1 MTKEELLIK
10 RFLLLT
16 GKTSIPKFKDKLSL
30 NVYLSTFELPELV
43 TVDYVKNI
51 LKDFEYFLSK
61 EDELEFKH
69 LKGIDRYL
77 YIIDN
82 SQRAR
87 DYCKKYFKKKE
98 G

>member
-1 MTKEELLIK
+1 MTKEETLIK
-10 RFLLLT
+10 RFLSLT

-30 NVYLSTFELPELV
+30 DVYTSTFELPELV
-43 TVDYVKNI
+43 TVDYVKDVLN
-51 LKDFEYFLSK
+51 DFEYFLSK

-82 SQRAR
+82 VQRAR
-87 DYCKKYFKKKE
+87 DYCKRFFKKKE